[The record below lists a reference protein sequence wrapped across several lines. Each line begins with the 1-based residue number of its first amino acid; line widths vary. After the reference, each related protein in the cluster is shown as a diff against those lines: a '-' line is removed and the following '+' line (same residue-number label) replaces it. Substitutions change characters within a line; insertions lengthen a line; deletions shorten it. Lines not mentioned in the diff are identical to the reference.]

1 MIKKYY
7 TLVIAS
13 EANHINKSF
22 KISRFNMYLIIF
34 FFSIIIIF
42 SILGFRYYLN
52 FDERE
57 ILLSDLKQFE
67 NNIVDLVT
75 NKSSL
80 VSDSLMLKNINNII
94 NTKIAQV
101 SFQSPVDG
109 FVTQSINKTKNHY
122 GVDIAS
128 EKGRNILAAFDGLVI
143 YSSLNGDLGNTV
155 IIAHPYNY
163 FSVYGHCDSLYVKER
178 QNIKTGEIIATV
190 GETGKAT
197 APHLHFEIWNNDSII
212 DPRKIINKYG
222 DFDVSAE

>member
-13 EANHINKSF
+13 EADHINKSF
-22 KISRFNMYLIIF
+22 KISRFNMYLIIL
-34 FFSIIIIF
+34 FSCVVVIF
-42 SILGFRYYLN
+42 SILGFRYHLN
-52 FDERE
+52 FNEHE

-75 NKSSL
+75 QNSSSL
-80 VSDSLMLKNINNII
+80 SDSLILKDINNII

-101 SFQSPVDG
+101 VFQSPVDG
-109 FVTQSINKTKNHY
+109 FVTQSINEIKNHY
-122 GVDIAS
+122 GLDIAS
-128 EKGRNILAAFDGLVI
+128 EKGKAILAAFDGLVI

-163 FSVYGHCDSLYVKER
+163 FSVYGHCDSLHVKER

-197 APHLHFEIWNNDSII
+197 APHLHFEIWYNDSII